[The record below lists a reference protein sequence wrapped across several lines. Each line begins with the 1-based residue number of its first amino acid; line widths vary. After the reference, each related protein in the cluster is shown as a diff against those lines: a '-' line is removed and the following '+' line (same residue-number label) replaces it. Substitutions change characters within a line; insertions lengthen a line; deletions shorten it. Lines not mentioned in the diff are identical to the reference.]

1 MFLGRHFP
9 DAARPLIS
17 VRRDDLLATLGTS
30 VVHQIVSDVLMGA
43 NVRDATEP
51 LTRRRISLLNGA
63 LLATYGNLLKT
74 GIRAEDIHT
83 LAHEELTSGSVS
95 DNDRIVLQWMLGTT
109 KKQIQNV
116 LRSDDDAWLTY
127 LRTLESGLRE
137 SSAMSR
143 KMYGDL
149 ELRVHDEEVSW
160 DWALSMLM
168 AIGAQTLAT
177 RGAEKFLVWKALRE
191 ACPVFRTVHTRLPVL
206 DGGADFEP
214 FVLAVVTGRQTRER
228 CDGDLESRSGRAFR
242 HRIHRCGK
250 SGDHTRQGFPF
261 RENRGVEMG
270 GTDYFLHTFIIVD
283 RIGKGSRVRELAEQI
298 GGTIIQMSAND
309 WVKTLGEQLAQTLE
323 DYPVAADRS
332 GSRKLR
338 DRHSRRSAA
347 GAPGLVDR
355 IRFRIGVTTRAGG
368 GDFRRFRRGARRDR
382 ARPVSGQP
390 EVPGGAVLAGDEAD
404 RPESAVEVGEE
415 DHSLVGAAVPRRT
428 GRSG

>member
-1 MFLGRHFP
+1 M
-9 DAARPLIS
+9 
-17 VRRDDLLATLGTS
+17 
-30 VVHQIVSDVLMGA
+30 HQIVSDVLMGA

-177 RGAEKFLVWKALRE
+177 RGAEKSLYGKLFEKLVLSS
-191 ACPVFRTVHTRLPVL
+191 VLSILGFRYST
-206 DGGADFEP
+206 E
-214 FVLAVVTGRQTRER
+214 ER
-228 CDGDLESRSGRAFR
+228 ISSRSFWLSSRGDKRESDATAIWNLGQGVRFDIGFIGVGNPEITLDKVSR
-242 HRIHRCGK
+242 FERI
-250 SGDHTRQGFPF
+250 
-261 RENRGVEMG
+261 VEMG
-270 GTDYFLHTFIIVD
+270 GTDYFLQYLHHRGPD
-283 RIGKGSRVRELAEQI
+283 RQGQPRPELAEQI

-323 DYPVAADRS
+323 DYRSPLTGLDHASYETAIREGVRQAPLASLIES
-332 GSRKLR
+332 GSE
-338 DRHSRRSAA
+338 
-347 GAPGLVDR
+347 
-355 IRFRIGVTTRAGG
+355 
-368 GDFRRFRRGARRDR
+368 
-382 ARPVSGQP
+382 SG
-390 EVPGGAVLAGDEAD
+390 
-404 RPESAVEVGEE
+404 
-415 DHSLVGAAVPRRT
+415 
-428 GRSG
+428 